1 MCGRCETTNAER
13 ALLLCSARPIV
24 YSPNREGAAGVAAAA
39 AAGTAW
45 ATGICSTETEL
56 MGVSSA
62 TAGVWLL
69 DSVERT
75 TRLRLVVAAARRD
88 TALAEAE
95 RMETAIIDV
104 WSVAV

>member
-1 MCGRCETTNAER
+1 M
-13 ALLLCSARPIV
+13 
-24 YSPNREGAAGVAAAA
+24 
-39 AAGTAW
+39 
-45 ATGICSTETEL
+45 
-56 MGVSSA
+56 
-62 TAGVWLL
+62 